1 MIKHI
6 VLFKLKEMPEKLQH
20 LQDIKNELERLTSII
35 PELQELKVGINA
47 NPAETWDFC
56 LEAIVA
62 DLEAFATANYLKPG
76 SSCLVIGASEIYMMD
91 SEGNW
96 RQL

>member
-20 LQDIKNELERLTSII
+20 LQNIKNELERLTSII

-62 DLEAFATANYLKPG
+62 DLEALDTYAKHPVHQAIVKSHIAPYKEERACVDYEF
-76 SSCLVIGASEIYMMD
+76 
-91 SEGNW
+91 
-96 RQL
+96 